1 MMKPIKTAL
10 GLMLLT
16 AVSFTGCQNN
26 AGNNAS
32 SGPSIEP
39 LTNNASA
46 EKQQLFLR
54 LVDEDVTDSSVIY
67 TAKSVFEK
75 DTVGLK
81 VEVLNNIKPGI
92 TEAGTVD
99 EENGFVKGTIKI
111 SSIGEESD
119 NLIKALGSIFKL
131 PNSGEMT
138 SEVILPTVFSSNK
151 VPVDLTKSTAYS
163 FKLFLDNQQGAPAEV
178 FAVVDTYRKA
188 FEISEKDSTYRV
200 QILSAF
206 EGK

>member
-16 AVSFTGCQNN
+16 AVSFTSCQNN

-32 SGPSIEP
+32 SGPGIEP
-39 LTNNASA
+39 LTNNTSA

-54 LVDEDVTDSSVIY
+54 LVDENVTDSSVIY

-111 SSIGEESD
+111 SSIGKESD
-119 NLIKALGSIFKL
+119 NLVKALGSIFKL

-138 SEVILPTVFSSNK
+138 SAVILPTVFSSNK
-151 VPVDLTKSTAYS
+151 VPVDLTKSTTYS
-163 FKLFLDNQQGAPAEV
+163 FKLFLENQQGAPAEV